1 MDLGKG
7 TEVQIETK
15 KMTFF
20 RTPIKAEKP
29 KISHMG
35 VDYYMPPA
43 NLAKVRNEE
52 ASVRSEENEENVNP
66 AQPESSGTRAN
77 APDSLVALYGIEL
90 VASIY
95 NVPFYQNLPL

>member
-1 MDLGKG
+1 
-7 TEVQIETK
+7 
-15 KMTFF
+15 
-20 RTPIKAEKP
+20 
-29 KISHMG
+29 MG